1 MCDTDHGHRISAA
14 TLIAGIVFCAAL
26 VWADYRW
33 PTLWTAG
40 ATAQDGLPNPAVE
53 LGKLIIAAV
62 IGAFVTTVHR
72 PAPHKHRPSRPL
84 IHAQI
89 LFCVAGALTIIII
102 GNSLARAFG
111 AFGIAS
117 VVRFRTPLKDP
128 EDATVLFLLIGLG
141 MSVGR
146 GILAVAGLGA
156 LFVCALLWLLDHRAA
171 PDPPKAAAAPA
182 ATPAEAHGLV

>member
-1 MCDTDHGHRISAA
+1 M
-14 TLIAGIVFCAAL
+14 FCAAL

-33 PTLWTAG
+33 PTLWATGDGASDAAG
-40 ATAQDGLPNPAVE
+40 LHPLVE
-53 LGKLIIAAV
+53 LGKLMIAAG
-62 IGAFVTTVHR
+62 IGTFVTAVHQ
-72 PAPHKHRPSRPL
+72 PSQHKHKPTRPL
-84 IHAQI
+84 AHAQI

-117 VVRFRTPLKDP
+117 IVRFRTPLKDP

-146 GILAVAGLGA
+146 GILAVAGLGT
-156 LFVCALLWLLDHRAA
+156 LFIAALLWLLDRRGSQ
-171 PDPPKAAAAPA
+171 PSPA
-182 ATPAEAHGLV
+182 ADLPSPASPDTLRSAG